1 MRYLRERRPTAFLFC
16 FYLAVVAGLSL
27 SAPLRILAF
36 LLLRSSLATAIMRC
50 AHVIYPSLHG
60 VRLFNGIID
69 KRRRTRLGF
78 HNRRYPIFFV
88 RQSTLMRLKREL
100 RLNMHAMKAI
110 AIIVVLLLVVVN
122 ALELLPAASAFQM
135 YLSGGAVALS
145 LVALIAILVGRGPSR
160 DNRSAGAE
168 AARPMPVTT
177 RANRADAE
185 IVSFLAMLQARG
197 RLVDFLM
204 DDINAHD
211 DAQVGAA
218 ARVVHAGCKTA
229 LLEHFRISPVRA
241 ESEGSTVQVAAG
253 YSPDEYRL
261 LGKISGPA
269 PFSGVL
275 VHHGWKTDAVNL
287 PRVLRSSTH
296 RLPAIAPAEVELR

>member
-1 MRYLRERRPTAFLFC
+1 
-16 FYLAVVAGLSL
+16 
-27 SAPLRILAF
+27 
-36 LLLRSSLATAIMRC
+36 
-50 AHVIYPSLHG
+50 
-60 VRLFNGIID
+60 
-69 KRRRTRLGF
+69 
-78 HNRRYPIFFV
+78 
-88 RQSTLMRLKREL
+88 
-100 RLNMHAMKAI
+100 MHAMKAI

-122 ALELLPAASAFQM
+122 ALELLPAASAFLM
-135 YLSGGAVALS
+135 YLSAGAVALS
-145 LVALIAILVGRGPSR
+145 IIALIAILLGRGPSW
-160 DNRSAGAE
+160 DNRSSGAE
-168 AARPMPVTT
+168 AARPMPVST
-177 RANRADAE
+177 RTNQADAD
-185 IVSFLAMLQARG
+185 IISFLAMLQAKG

-218 ARVVHAGCKTA
+218 ARVVHAGCKTV
-229 LLEHFRISPVRA
+229 LLEHFRISPMRT

-275 VHHGWKTDAVNL
+275 VHHGWKTDVVNL
-287 PRVLRSSTH
+287 PRVLPSSSD

>member
-1 MRYLRERRPTAFLFC
+1 
-16 FYLAVVAGLSL
+16 
-27 SAPLRILAF
+27 
-36 LLLRSSLATAIMRC
+36 
-50 AHVIYPSLHG
+50 
-60 VRLFNGIID
+60 
-69 KRRRTRLGF
+69 
-78 HNRRYPIFFV
+78 
-88 RQSTLMRLKREL
+88 
-100 RLNMHAMKAI
+100 MHAMRAVSII
-110 AIIVVLLLVVVN
+110 AVLLLLVAN
-122 ALELLPAASAFQM
+122 AVGLLPGASAFQP
-135 YLSGGAVALS
+135 YLSGGALALGIVAL
-145 LVALIAILVGRGPSR
+145 VTILAGRSP
-160 DNRSAGAE
+160 DADTRSAAAE
-168 AARPMPVTT
+168 AARPVTVKT
-177 RANRADAE
+177 RANQADAE

-229 LLEHFRISPVRA
+229 LLEYFRISPVRA
-241 ESEGSTVQVAAG
+241 ESEGSMVQVAAG

-261 LGKISGPA
+261 VGKISGQA

>member
-1 MRYLRERRPTAFLFC
+1 
-16 FYLAVVAGLSL
+16 
-27 SAPLRILAF
+27 
-36 LLLRSSLATAIMRC
+36 
-50 AHVIYPSLHG
+50 
-60 VRLFNGIID
+60 
-69 KRRRTRLGF
+69 
-78 HNRRYPIFFV
+78 
-88 RQSTLMRLKREL
+88 
-100 RLNMHAMKAI
+100 MHAMKAI

-177 RANRADAE
+177 RANQADAE

-229 LLEHFRISPVRA
+229 LLEHFRISPCVQRA
-241 ESEGSTVQVAAG
+241 RDRRWRSPLAIRRTSTDCWARSAARHR
-253 YSPDEYRL
+253 SREYL
-261 LGKISGPA
+261 STTAGK
-269 PFSGVL
+269 
-275 VHHGWKTDAVNL
+275 
-287 PRVLRSSTH
+287 RMR
-296 RLPAIAPAEVELR
+296 

>member
-1 MRYLRERRPTAFLFC
+1 
-16 FYLAVVAGLSL
+16 
-27 SAPLRILAF
+27 
-36 LLLRSSLATAIMRC
+36 
-50 AHVIYPSLHG
+50 
-60 VRLFNGIID
+60 
-69 KRRRTRLGF
+69 
-78 HNRRYPIFFV
+78 
-88 RQSTLMRLKREL
+88 MRLKREL

-110 AIIVVLLLVVVN
+110 AIIAVLILVVVN
-122 ALELLPAASAFQM
+122 VLELLQAASAFRL

-145 LVALIAILVGRGPSR
+145 LVALLAILVGRGPTR
-160 DNRSAGAE
+160 DNRSAAAE
-168 AARPMPVTT
+168 AARPMPLTT
-177 RANRADAE
+177 RANQADAE
-185 IVSFLAMLQARG
+185 IVSFLAMLQAKG

-218 ARVVHAGCKTA
+218 ARVVHAGCKAA

-253 YSPDEYRL
+253 YMPDEYRL

-275 VHHGWKTDAVNL
+275 VHHGWKTDGVDL
-287 PRVLRSSTH
+287 PRVLRSSTD
-296 RLPAIAPAEVELR
+296 RLPTIAPAEVELR

>member
-1 MRYLRERRPTAFLFC
+1 
-16 FYLAVVAGLSL
+16 
-27 SAPLRILAF
+27 
-36 LLLRSSLATAIMRC
+36 
-50 AHVIYPSLHG
+50 
-60 VRLFNGIID
+60 
-69 KRRRTRLGF
+69 
-78 HNRRYPIFFV
+78 
-88 RQSTLMRLKREL
+88 
-100 RLNMHAMKAI
+100 MHDTKAI
-110 AIIVVLLLVVVN
+110 AIIVLLLLVVVN
-122 ALELLPAASAFQM
+122 ALELLPAARAFQI
-135 YLSGGAVALS
+135 YLSGGALALS
-145 LVALIAILVGRGPSR
+145 LVALIVILVGRSPSR
-160 DNRSAGAE
+160 DSRPDGAE
-168 AARPMPVTT
+168 ASRPMPVTT
-177 RANRADAE
+177 GANQAEAE
-185 IVSFLAMLQARG
+185 IVSFLAMLQEKG

-261 LGKISGPA
+261 VGKISGSA

-287 PRVLRSSTH
+287 PRVLRSSAR